1 MAKLSDSEFE
11 KIKDQNRLLEKRVAR
26 EIKSREA
33 AEKLLESKSKEL
45 FELNKWLSELND
57 KLKLEVEKNN
67 HFFEAINE
75 FGLSLVGKNNLNE
88 IAWVVS
94 EKLIHKYDLDNC
106 FIYAIKDNQCYQITP
121 FENQGKVRQDRFKKL
136 KIPLGTGIV
145 GTVAASGKGEIV
157 NDTSQ
162 DKRYRINDVFRNSE
176 LTVPI
181 TYEGMTIGIIDSEHT
196 QKDFFNDE
204 HFNFFSII
212 ANIISLLFKNSLIE
226 QKNQDLRTGIRK
238 NIHILDSVV
247 DNLHTGVLLFD
258 ERDKIAMINSE
269 FKRIFKI
276 SFEDKNIIGVDQA
289 QVAKD
294 YEGLFVTPDKFYGFV
309 DRAKNIKQ
317 KTLIKGVELKN
328 GSIIDCDFIP
338 LMSDQ
343 EYIGQLWQVRD
354 VTQEFRFNE
363 RIERSEEKYR
373 GLIENMHLGLLEV
386 DHEHRILRAYDW
398 FCDMLGY
405 TEEEIIG
412 KNAVDLFS
420 ANRDQINLI
429 DYHSD
434 LRLEGRPSSYEV
446 QLRKKSG
453 ALIWVIISGA
463 PLFDEQGQMVGS
475 LGIHF
480 DITDRKNLES
490 EIKKAYQEAEF
501 SREAEKAFLANMS
514 HEIRNPLNAIIGLTH
529 LLYDTKPTQKQLSHL
544 EGLKHSSSILMGL
557 ISNVLDLSKI
567 ESGVMELSEQSL
579 NIRTIIDSLLKIVGF
594 NLDHKS
600 IKYLNKLSQEV
611 NFQVKADPVVIN
623 QIFLNLLS
631 NATKFT
637 ERGSIEVFGEPISV
651 KGDKTNFLFSIK
663 DTGIGISAPLVE
675 DIFNSFKQADAETK
689 LKYGGT
695 GLGLSIVKNLI
706 TIYDGE
712 IKVKSQ
718 SGQGAEF
725 TFNLWLST
733 ANYIE
738 TITEKETFSAARE
751 GHILIVEDNQF
762 NQQYLAGVLE
772 NWGFKFDLASNGK
785 EALALTENQHYHLIL
800 MDIRMPI
807 MDGYE
812 FAIRLR
818 DDQSNRNKMVPIIAL
833 TASALIDER
842 DKAMRAGM
850 NYHIT
855 KPFDADEIKVIFL
868 ELGLLSNVLNE
879 ENRSYQL
886 DQNILNKYYGGDH
899 RRAAVMFGI
908 FLKTMDVDFDAFLIA
923 FSAADLSSMKALAH
937 KMRPNFAM
945 VGLEMM
951 SDKLLEIESIIEVK
965 DLSKINI
972 TPEELRIKFEKQKK
986 EVKDQLNLLRSLL

>member
-490 EIKKAYQEAEF
+490 EIKKAYQEVEI
-501 SREAEKAFLANMS
+501 SREAEKAFLANIS

-785 EALALTENQHYHLIL
+785 EALGLTENQHYHLIL

>member
-785 EALALTENQHYHLIL
+785 EALGLTENQHYHLIL

-945 VGLEMM
+945 VGLEIM

>member
-276 SFEDKNIIGVDQA
+276 SFKDKNIIGVDQA

>member
-785 EALALTENQHYHLIL
+785 EALGLTENQHYHLIL

>member
-785 EALALTENQHYHLIL
+785 EALGLTENQHYHLIL

-986 EVKDQLNLLRSLL
+986 EVKDQLNLMRSLL

>member
-1 MAKLSDSEFE
+1 
-11 KIKDQNRLLEKRVAR
+11 
-26 EIKSREA
+26 
-33 AEKLLESKSKEL
+33 
-45 FELNKWLSELND
+45 
-57 KLKLEVEKNN
+57 
-67 HFFEAINE
+67 
-75 FGLSLVGKNNLNE
+75 
-88 IAWVVS
+88 
-94 EKLIHKYDLDNC
+94 
-106 FIYAIKDNQCYQITP
+106 
-121 FENQGKVRQDRFKKL
+121 
-136 KIPLGTGIV
+136 
-145 GTVAASGKGEIV
+145 
-157 NDTSQ
+157 
-162 DKRYRINDVFRNSE
+162 
-176 LTVPI
+176 
-181 TYEGMTIGIIDSEHT
+181 
-196 QKDFFNDE
+196 
-204 HFNFFSII
+204 
-212 ANIISLLFKNSLIE
+212 
-226 QKNQDLRTGIRK
+226 
-238 NIHILDSVV
+238 
-247 DNLHTGVLLFD
+247 
-258 ERDKIAMINSE
+258 
-269 FKRIFKI
+269 
-276 SFEDKNIIGVDQA
+276 
-289 QVAKD
+289 
-294 YEGLFVTPDKFYGFV
+294 
-309 DRAKNIKQ
+309 
-317 KTLIKGVELKN
+317 
-328 GSIIDCDFIP
+328 
-338 LMSDQ
+338 
-343 EYIGQLWQVRD
+343 
-354 VTQEFRFNE
+354 
-363 RIERSEEKYR
+363 
-373 GLIENMHLGLLEV
+373 
-386 DHEHRILRAYDW
+386 
-398 FCDMLGY
+398 
-405 TEEEIIG
+405 
-412 KNAVDLFS
+412 
-420 ANRDQINLI
+420 
-429 DYHSD
+429 
-434 LRLEGRPSSYEV
+434 
-446 QLRKKSG
+446 
-453 ALIWVIISGA
+453 
-463 PLFDEQGQMVGS
+463 
-475 LGIHF
+475 
-480 DITDRKNLES
+480 
-490 EIKKAYQEAEF
+490 
-501 SREAEKAFLANMS
+501 MS

-594 NLDHKS
+594 NLNHES

-637 ERGSIEVFGEPISV
+637 ESGSIEVFGEPISV

-663 DTGIGISAPLVE
+663 DTGIGISASLVE
-675 DIFNSFKQADAETK
+675 DIFNSFKQADAKTK

-706 TIYDGE
+706 TMYDGE

-738 TITEKETFSAARE
+738 TITEKGTFSAARE

-850 NYHIT
+850 NHHIT

-868 ELGLLSNVLNE
+868 ELGLLSNALNE

-908 FLKTMDVDFDAFLIA
+908 FLKTMDIDFDAFLIA
-923 FSAADLSSMKALAH
+923 FSAADL
-937 KMRPNFAM
+937 
-945 VGLEMM
+945 
-951 SDKLLEIESIIEVK
+951 IINEG
-965 DLSKINI
+965 
-972 TPEELRIKFEKQKK
+972 FGA
-986 EVKDQLNLLRSLL
+986 

>member
-463 PLFDEQGQMVGS
+463 PLFDEQGKMVGS

-785 EALALTENQHYHLIL
+785 EALGLTENQHYHLIL

>member
-463 PLFDEQGQMVGS
+463 PLFDEQGKMVGS

-651 KGDKTNFLFSIK
+651 KGDKTNFLFSVK

-785 EALALTENQHYHLIL
+785 EALGLTENQHYHLIL

>member
-1 MAKLSDSEFE
+1 MVKLSGSELE
-11 KIKDQNRLLEKRVAR
+11 KLKDKTLLLEKRIAR

-33 AEKLLESKSKEL
+33 AETLLESKSREL
-45 FELNKWLSELND
+45 FQLNKWLSELNGQ
-57 KLKLEVEKNN
+57 LKLQVDKNN
-67 HFFEAINE
+67 QFLEAINE

-94 EKLIHKYDLDNC
+94 EKLMHKYNLDNC
-106 FIYAIKDNQCYQITP
+106 FIYALKDNQCYQITP
-121 FENQGKVRQDRFKKL
+121 FEDQENAQQDRFKKM
-136 KIPLGTGIV
+136 KIPLGAGIV
-145 GTVAASGKGEIV
+145 GAVAASGKGEII

-181 TYEGMTIGIIDSEHT
+181 TYEGTTIGIIDSEHT
-196 QKDFFNDE
+196 EKNFFNDD
-204 HFNFFSII
+204 HFKFFSLI

-226 QKNQDLRTGIRK
+226 QNNQDLRTGIRK
-238 NIHILDSVV
+238 NVHILDSVV

-258 ERDKIAMINSE
+258 EQDKIAMINSE

-276 SFEDKNIIGVDQA
+276 PFEDKNIIGVDQVQA
-289 QVAKD
+289 AKA
-294 YEGLFVTPDKFYGFV
+294 YKGSFSASDKFYDFV
-309 DRAKNIKQ
+309 DKAKTIKK

-338 LMSDQ
+338 LMSNQD
-343 EYIGQLWQVRD
+343 YIGQLWQVRD
-354 VTQEFRFNE
+354 VTREFRFNE

-386 DHEHRILRAYDW
+386 DHEHKILRAYDW
-398 FCDMLGY
+398 FCDMFGY
-405 TEEEIIG
+405 TEQEIIG
-412 KNAVDLFS
+412 KNAIDLFS
-420 ANRDQINLI
+420 ADRDQIKLI
-429 DYHSD
+429 NYHSD

-453 ALIWVIISGA
+453 VLIWVIISGA
-463 PLFDEQGQMVGS
+463 PLFDEQGKMVGS

-490 EIKKAYQEAEF
+490 EIKKAYQEAEI

-567 ESGVMELSEQSL
+567 ESGVMELSGQSL
-579 NIRTIIDSLLKIVGF
+579 NIKTIIDSLLKIVGF
-594 NLDHKS
+594 NLDRKS
-600 IKYLNKLSQEV
+600 IKYLNKLSQEG
-611 NFQVKADPVVIN
+611 NFQVIADPVVIN

-637 ERGSIEVFGEPISV
+637 QRGSIEVYGEPISV
-651 KGDKTNFLFSIK
+651 KGDKTNFRFSIK
-663 DTGIGISAPLVE
+663 DTGIGISTSLIH
-675 DIFNSFKQADAETK
+675 DIFNSFKQADGDTK

-706 TIYDGE
+706 AMYDGE

-718 SGQGAEF
+718 PDQGAEF

-738 TITEKETFSAARE
+738 TIPEQESFSAAHE
-751 GHILIVEDNQF
+751 GLILIVEDNQF

-785 EALALTENQHYHLIL
+785 EALTLTDNQYYHLIL

-818 DDQSNRNKMVPIIAL
+818 DDQSNRNKTVPIIAL

-855 KPFDADEIKVIFL
+855 KPFEVDDIKVIFL
-868 ELGLLSNVLNE
+868 ELGLLNNALSEDNK
-879 ENRSYQL
+879 SYQL
-886 DQNILNKYYGGDH
+886 DQNILTKYYGGD
-899 RRAAVMFGI
+899 RGRATVMFEL
-908 FLKTMDVDFDAFLIA
+908 FLKTIDLDFDAFLTA
-923 FSAADLSSMKALAH
+923 FSTTDLSSMKALAH

-945 VGLEMM
+945 VGLEIM
-951 SDKLLEIESIIEVK
+951 SDKLHEIESIIEVK
-965 DLSKINI
+965 DLNKINLR
-972 TPEELRIKFEKQKK
+972 PEELRMKFEKQKK
-986 EVKDQLNLLRSLL
+986 EVKDQLNLMRSLL

>member
-11 KIKDQNRLLEKRVAR
+11 KIKDQTRLLEKRVAR

-463 PLFDEQGQMVGS
+463 PLFDEQGKMVGS

-490 EIKKAYQEAEF
+490 EIKKAYQEVEI
-501 SREAEKAFLANMS
+501 SREAEKAFLANIS

-785 EALALTENQHYHLIL
+785 EALGLTENQHYHLIL

-868 ELGLLSNVLNE
+868 ELGLLSNALNE

-923 FSAADLSSMKALAH
+923 FSAPDLSSMKALAH

-986 EVKDQLNLLRSLL
+986 EVKDQLNLMRSLL

>member
-501 SREAEKAFLANMS
+501 SREAEKAFLANIS

-785 EALALTENQHYHLIL
+785 EALGLTENQHYHLIL

-937 KMRPNFAM
+937 KMRFNFAM

>member
-706 TIYDGE
+706 TMYDGE

-785 EALALTENQHYHLIL
+785 EALGLTENQHYHLIL

-868 ELGLLSNVLNE
+868 ELGLLSNALNE

>member
-1 MAKLSDSEFE
+1 
-11 KIKDQNRLLEKRVAR
+11 
-26 EIKSREA
+26 
-33 AEKLLESKSKEL
+33 
-45 FELNKWLSELND
+45 
-57 KLKLEVEKNN
+57 
-67 HFFEAINE
+67 
-75 FGLSLVGKNNLNE
+75 
-88 IAWVVS
+88 
-94 EKLIHKYDLDNC
+94 
-106 FIYAIKDNQCYQITP
+106 
-121 FENQGKVRQDRFKKL
+121 
-136 KIPLGTGIV
+136 
-145 GTVAASGKGEIV
+145 
-157 NDTSQ
+157 
-162 DKRYRINDVFRNSE
+162 
-176 LTVPI
+176 
-181 TYEGMTIGIIDSEHT
+181 
-196 QKDFFNDE
+196 
-204 HFNFFSII
+204 
-212 ANIISLLFKNSLIE
+212 
-226 QKNQDLRTGIRK
+226 
-238 NIHILDSVV
+238 
-247 DNLHTGVLLFD
+247 
-258 ERDKIAMINSE
+258 
-269 FKRIFKI
+269 
-276 SFEDKNIIGVDQA
+276 
-289 QVAKD
+289 VAKD

-343 EYIGQLWQVRD
+343 AYIGQLWQVRD

-463 PLFDEQGQMVGS
+463 PLFDEQGKMVGS

-594 NLDHKS
+594 NLNHKS

-651 KGDKTNFLFSIK
+651 KGDKTNFLFSVK
-663 DTGIGISAPLVE
+663 DTGIGISASLVE

-706 TIYDGE
+706 TMYDGE

-738 TITEKETFSAARE
+738 TITEKETFSAAHK
-751 GHILIVEDNQF
+751 GHIF
-762 NQQYLAGVLE
+762 AGVLE

-868 ELGLLSNVLNE
+868 ELGLLSNALNE

-965 DLSKINI
+965 DLSKINL

-986 EVKDQLNLLRSLL
+986 EVKDQLNLMRSLL

>member
-1 MAKLSDSEFE
+1 M
-11 KIKDQNRLLEKRVAR
+11 
-26 EIKSREA
+26 
-33 AEKLLESKSKEL
+33 
-45 FELNKWLSELND
+45 
-57 KLKLEVEKNN
+57 
-67 HFFEAINE
+67 
-75 FGLSLVGKNNLNE
+75 
-88 IAWVVS
+88 
-94 EKLIHKYDLDNC
+94 
-106 FIYAIKDNQCYQITP
+106 
-121 FENQGKVRQDRFKKL
+121 

-276 SFEDKNIIGVDQA
+276 SFKDKNIIGVDQA

-343 EYIGQLWQVRD
+343 AYIGQLWQVRD

-463 PLFDEQGQMVGS
+463 PLFDEQGKMVGS

-785 EALALTENQHYHLIL
+785 EALGLTENQHYHLIL

-868 ELGLLSNVLNE
+868 ELGLLSNALNE

-965 DLSKINI
+965 DLSKINL

-986 EVKDQLNLLRSLL
+986 EVKDQLNLMRSLL

>member
-490 EIKKAYQEAEF
+490 EIKKAYQEVEI
-501 SREAEKAFLANMS
+501 SREAEKAFLANIS

-579 NIRTIIDSLLKIVGF
+579 NIRTIIDPLLKIVGF

-785 EALALTENQHYHLIL
+785 EALGLTENQHYHLIL